1 MALVTMLSVLA
12 LISGC
17 ATSGNYCDVAR
28 AIRPSVYDRMT
39 PETQRQILG
48 ENEKLAKL
56 CGVNHGR
63 S

>member
-17 ATSGNYCDVAR
+17 ATSGDYCDVAR
-28 AIRPSVYDRMT
+28 AIRPSVDDQMT

-48 ENEKLAKL
+48 ENEKLARL
-56 CGVNHGR
+56 CQI
-63 S
+63 SP